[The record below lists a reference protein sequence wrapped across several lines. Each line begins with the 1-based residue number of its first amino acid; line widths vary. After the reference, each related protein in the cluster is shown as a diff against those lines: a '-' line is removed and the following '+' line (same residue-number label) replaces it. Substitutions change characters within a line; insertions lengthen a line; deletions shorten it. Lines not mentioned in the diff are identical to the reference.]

1 MISETD
7 SPVVRIVNFG
17 CKVNQSE
24 NSQLEEEIRMR
35 GASVTDDDSI
45 ATDFV
50 INTCAVTANAERE
63 VRQLARRL
71 ARSRPDAR
79 LYLMG
84 CYVDRDAAKLLSLP
98 GLRGVFRN
106 GQKDDVARAIVPERR
121 ARMATASS
129 ARSRTRAFL
138 KIQDGC
144 NLACAFCII
153 PDLRGRTIRS
163 TPPSEILSKLAEFA
177 SAGYPEVVLTGVL
190 LGAYGSDLQP
200 RVTLREL
207 VERLGSTQAPPIRIS
222 SIEPWRLDRTLAGA
236 LASTPIIRPHFH
248 IPIQSGSASVLKRMN
263 RHLDLVELEAVLQAI
278 RHARPDASIGTD
290 LIAGFPGETERE
302 LEETRALVD
311 RIGFTYLHVFPY
323 SARPGT
329 PAAAMEGVVATEL
342 VKARSRVLREQ
353 GAAAN
358 LAFRRRFVGA
368 VVDAV
373 VLESPGA
380 DGADAL
386 TANYIKVTLPAGAP
400 PGAARVRIVTAEAES
415 TRGVLEI

>member
-1 MISETD
+1 MITETE

-24 NSQLEEEIRMR
+24 NSRLEEEIRKR

-121 ARMATASS
+121 TPLAAASG

-153 PDLRGRTIRS
+153 PELRGRTIRS
-163 TPPSEILSKLAEFA
+163 TPPSEVVSRLAQFA

-190 LGAYGSDLQP
+190 LGAYGSDLTP
-200 RVTLREL
+200 RVTLLEL
-207 VERLGSTQAPPIRIS
+207 VERLGSAHTPPIRIS
-222 SIEPWRLDRTLAGA
+222 SIEPWRLDRTLARA
-236 LASTPIIRPHFH
+236 FASTPIIRPHFH
-248 IPIQSGSASVLKRMN
+248 IPIQSGSASVLRQMN
-263 RHLDLVELEAVLQAI
+263 RHLDLEELAAVLESILQ
-278 RHARPDASIGTD
+278 ARPDASIGTD
-290 LIAGFPGETERE
+290 LITGFPGETERE
-302 LEETRALVD
+302 LEETRQLVD
-311 RIGFTYLHVFPY
+311 RLGFTYLHVFPY

-329 PAAAMEGVVATEL
+329 RAAAMEGVVAPEV
-342 VKARSRVLREQ
+342 VKTRSRVLREQ

-358 LAFRRRFVGA
+358 LAFRTRFIGTVL
-368 VVDAV
+368 DAV

-380 DGADAL
+380 DGVDAL
-386 TANYIKVTLPAGAP
+386 TANYIKVTLPAGAS
-400 PGAARVRIVTAEAES
+400 PGAARVRIVDVEAES